1 MVQPEMENHPIL
13 LSDYRNRHRVLGLR
27 LARLAMRCLPGLARR
42 GQLATPLGHDLLLT
56 SFEPGLR
63 RDVSDPAV
71 QTHRIILMYKVGHN
85 PSSVLQAERCQVGSG
100 GVHPRIPA

>member
-1 MVQPEMENHPIL
+1 MVQRQMENHPIL
-13 LSDYRNRHRVLGLR
+13 LSDCRNRHPQFRLR
-27 LARLAMRCLPGLARR
+27 LLVSRLSGLTRH